1 MSSNNNILG
10 PCLPHCSKENSVYIL
25 FIILLSIVVG
35 IIIGINLGILIES
48 KGITFTFDLGLK
60 NNSPDTNDE

>member
-1 MSSNNNILG
+1 METAI
-10 PCLPHCSKENSVYIL
+10 V
-25 FIILLSIVVG
+25 ILLSIVVG
-35 IIIGINLGILIES
+35 IIIGVNLGILIES